1 MGKAQG
7 DRISIRYYLFLSI
20 KTPKFMELGVKQEAW
35 IAALRS
41 GKYKQATNRLFTE
54 EGYCCLGVMCVLEGK
69 EFVKGVKEECQ
80 NPNDYYIKGTSFD
93 RVSPDEIAIEMY
105 GLRSNIGSSADI
117 NGYALTTLNDN
128 GSTFEEI
135 ADLLEKNPDEYF
147 TKTA

>member
-1 MGKAQG
+1 
-7 DRISIRYYLFLSI
+7 
-20 KTPKFMELGVKQEAW
+20 MELGVKQEAW

-41 GKYKQATNRLFTE
+41 GKYKQATGTLFTG

-69 EFVKGVKEECQ
+69 EFVKSVKEECQ
-80 NPNDYYIKGTSFD
+80 NPDGYYIKGTSFNG
-93 RVSPDEIAIEMY
+93 VPPDEIAIEMY
-105 GLRSNIGSSADI
+105 GLRSNLGSPADI
-117 NGYALTTLNDN
+117 NGSTLAALNDN